1 MALKLKGEAS
11 FSHDG
16 EELVV
21 AINVGV
27 MMEAEA
33 ETGIGLLGIHNGIL
47 NLRLTA
53 SLLRHGLAVG
63 CGKDITLADA
73 AEILMTSETAHAA
86 VIRAFE
92 GFLPA
97 APEQDGDDENP
108 PKAAGNGAGTTS

>member
-11 FSHDG
+11 FDHEG
-16 EELVV
+16 ETLVV

-53 SLLRHGLAVG
+53 SLLRHGLAAG
-63 CGKDITLADA
+63 CEKDISLADA

-97 APEQDGDDENP
+97 APEKDDEANP
-108 PKAAGNGAGTTS
+108 PKAAGNGVGTTS

>member
-11 FSHDG
+11 FPHEG
-16 EELVV
+16 AELVI
-21 AINVGV
+21 AINVAV

-53 SLLRHGLAVG
+53 SLLRHGLAAG
-63 CGKDITLADA
+63 CGKEIDLADA
-73 AEILMTSETAHAA
+73 AEILMTSDKAHAA
-86 VIRAFE
+86 VISAFE
-92 GFLPA
+92 GFLPKPQETEDA
-97 APEQDGDDENP
+97 SENP